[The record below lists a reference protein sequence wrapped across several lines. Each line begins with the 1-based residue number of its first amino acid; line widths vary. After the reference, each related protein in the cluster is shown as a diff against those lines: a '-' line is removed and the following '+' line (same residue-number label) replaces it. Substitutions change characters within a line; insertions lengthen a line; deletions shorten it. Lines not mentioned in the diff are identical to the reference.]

1 MSWFVHARLS
11 ELKRLVTRA
20 IREREEHAEEASCG
34 EMSGGEISGGE
45 ISDIRTDVS
54 ADDTTERPAE
64 PRKTSE
70 GLCKRLRIFVEV
82 FCRSGN
88 SVWLHHRQ

>member
-11 ELKRLVTRA
+11 ELKRLAARA

-34 EMSGGEISGGE
+34 EMSDGE

-64 PRKTSE
+64 PPEDQRRPLQE
-70 GLCKRLRIFVEV
+70 IEDFR
-82 FCRSGN
+82 
-88 SVWLHHRQ
+88 

>member
-34 EMSGGEISGGE
+34 EMSDGEMSGGEISGGE

-64 PRKTSE
+64 PPEDQRRPLQE
-70 GLCKRLRIFVEV
+70 IEDFR
-82 FCRSGN
+82 
-88 SVWLHHRQ
+88 

>member
-34 EMSGGEISGGE
+34 EMSDGEMSGGEISGGEISGGE

-64 PRKTSE
+64 PPEDQRRPLQE
-70 GLCKRLRIFVEV
+70 IEDFR
-82 FCRSGN
+82 
-88 SVWLHHRQ
+88 

>member
-34 EMSGGEISGGE
+34 EMSDGEMSGGEISGGE

-64 PRKTSE
+64 PPEDQRMPLQE
-70 GLCKRLRIFVEV
+70 IEDFR
-82 FCRSGN
+82 
-88 SVWLHHRQ
+88 

>member
-34 EMSGGEISGGE
+34 EMSDGEMSGGEMSGGE

-64 PRKTSE
+64 PPEDQRRPLQE
-70 GLCKRLRIFVEV
+70 IEDFR
-82 FCRSGN
+82 
-88 SVWLHHRQ
+88 